1 MHLPR
6 LLTGLAV
13 GWVAVGGAVASDPP
27 RQGPPYRP
35 PAQSAPT
42 VLDAVDPA
50 FRDVVGQV
58 VQKPTIS
65 AKAADDEFTAHAK
78 VYDWLVGHPDRA
90 CLAWRRMGVPCVE
103 ITDLGRGR
111 FHWSDGTGSELTW
124 QTVGKLAD
132 GVVWYATGKVKPGAV
147 LPTAPVKAVAVLRTP
162 REPVDGKGGTAEFA
176 PSVSVYLQTDSKAA
190 AAILRMLGP
199 AAPRMAEQG
208 AEQLLLFFSGPA
220 RYVHKHPDEAAALL
234 APAKKADAKPE

>member
-13 GWVAVGGAVASDPP
+13 GWVAAGGALASDTRP
-27 RQGPPYRP
+27 QPPYRP
-35 PAQSAPT
+35 PAQSAPS

-65 AKAADDEFTAHAK
+65 AKAADDPFTAHTK
-78 VYDWLVGHPDRA
+78 VYDWLVEHPDRA
-90 CLAWRRMGVPCVE
+90 CLAWRRMGVACVE
-103 ITDLGRGR
+103 ITDLGHGR
-111 FHWSDGTGSELTW
+111 FHWSDGSGSELTW

-132 GVVWYATGKVKPGAV
+132 CVVWYATGKVKPGAV
-147 LPTAPVKAVAVLRTP
+147 MPTAPVKAVAVLRTP
-162 REPVDGKGGTAEFA
+162 REPINAKLGTAEFS
-176 PSVSVYLQTDSKAA
+176 PTVSVYLQTDSKAA

-208 AEQLLLFFSGPA
+208 AEQLLLFFAGPA
-220 RYVHKHPDEAAALL
+220 RYVHKHPDEAATLL
-234 APAKKADAKPE
+234 APAKQPK